1 MSSHRGVALS
11 ARTHA
16 PVRRY
21 ARQLIPMCYII
32 TLAFLFS
39 AEFTDEYTQPGQM
52 MFNGFGAIS
61 LTPAGIFSTFI
72 WGLFTIFTLA
82 MRVVY
87 TTLTKT
93 EAQMIAQALKCVAR
107 SAPSPRLP
115 LRPPPSLRTL
125 ADVCS
130 RCRCADVAPAGRS
143 RVGRSP
149 PQPRR
154 PMPPKCRLRPTRH
167 QRR

>member
-1 MSSHRGVALS
+1 
-11 ARTHA
+11 
-16 PVRRY
+16 
-21 ARQLIPMCYII
+21 MCYII

-61 LTPAGIFSTFI
+61 LTPTGIFSTFI

-107 SAPSPRLP
+107 VHIGPLSPTSSPPASPSPYAR
-115 LRPPPSLRTL
+115 
-125 ADVCS
+125 
-130 RCRCADVAPAGRS
+130 
-143 RVGRSP
+143 
-149 PQPRR
+149 
-154 PMPPKCRLRPTRH
+154 
-167 QRR
+167 